1 MKDAGI
7 VFPKGLQG
15 FSFVI
20 LTDVKKKKD
29 SATKF
34 ICSDSLAKSH
44 HFWLCLIWQLWQ

>member
-20 LTDVKKKKD
+20 LTGVKKKK
-29 SATKF
+29 KG
-34 ICSDSLAKSH
+34 
-44 HFWLCLIWQLWQ
+44 LCN